1 MHKEINVDM
10 IQRQLELC
18 VAICFFLIPLMVY
31 SEIVGWIFDTFDNN
45 FEK

>member
-1 MHKEINVDM
+1 MHNGINVDM

-18 VAICFFLIPLMVY
+18 VAICFFNPLLVY
-31 SEIVGWIFDTFDNN
+31 SEIVGCIFDTFDNN